1 MIRVIPINHQHHHHL
16 LKNHQAS
23 ILSHLSKNL
32 INPFSLPIHL
42 QHDGFHPAHR
52 RDFSTSPNLS
62 VWGQRKK
69 NQIDKNFKT
78 YKPVTPSIRHLRL
91 PRNDHLYKGRC
102 YLPLTIPKRKTGGR
116 NNSGRITTRHIG
128 GGHKQRLRL
137 VDFHRN
143 LPGPQEVVRIEYDPG
158 RSAHIALIKHLQTGN
173 LSYIL
178 APLDLRPGQIV
189 QSFKA
194 GIPKELLNSSN
205 SILDL
210 DLSPPTSTSSITPEE
225 TDQNSSSSRSDPHLE
240 RSTEEISKELT
251 MKKGQTPNIDLI
263 SAREVSNSTLT
274 LGLLR
279 TLAIKPGN
287 FLPIRLIPPGTTI
300 HAISLKP
307 DGKAS
312 LVRSAGTFAKVVS
325 LGHRHRKSKGSPS
338 PPSSSSSSTVASNQS
353 RLDQTQ
359 SDQSDRRQDQELEG
373 DYAQVKLQSGEIRFI
388 HMDACATIGS
398 VSNPHWQGR
407 KLGKA
412 GRNRWL
418 GRRPRVRGVA
428 MNKVDHPL
436 GGGRG
441 KSKSNK
447 QPVSPTGLKAKGFRT
462 RRPGPRGNQMVVK
475 QRPKG
480 KHVGK

>member
-1 MIRVIPINHQHHHHL
+1 MAMLRTMMGRRTTD
-16 LKNHQAS
+16 K
-23 ILSHLSKNL
+23 L
-32 INPFSLPIHL
+32 INPFYQQQQTAAFSISQHL
-42 QHDGFHPAHR
+42 
-52 RDFSTSPNLS
+52 L

-69 NQIDKNFKT
+69 NQVDKNFKI
-78 YKPVTPSIRHLRL
+78 YKPVTPAIRHLRL
-91 PRNDHLYKGRC
+91 PRNDHLHKGRC
-102 YLPLTIPKRKTGGR
+102 HLPLTLPKRKTGGR
-116 NNSGRITTRHIG
+116 NNSGRITTRHLG
-128 GGHKQRLRL
+128 GGHKQRLRM

-143 LPGPQEVVRIEYDPG
+143 LPGPQVVVRIEYDPG
-158 RSAHIALIKHLQTGN
+158 RSAHIALIKHIQSGT

-189 QSFKA
+189 QSFKS
-194 GIPKELLNSSN
+194 GIPKTMLDSSN
-205 SILDL
+205 SILDA
-210 DLSPPTSTSSITPEE
+210 PTPSVSGGTDPASHSRVDPSSKST
-225 TDQNSSSSRSDPHLE
+225 PHE
-240 RSTEEISKELT
+240 PSE
-251 MKKGQTPNIDLI
+251 LI
-263 SAREVSNSTLT
+263 SAKEVSNSTLT

-279 TLAIKPGN
+279 TLTIKPGN
-287 FLPIRLIPPGTTI
+287 HLPIRLIPAGTTI

-325 LGHRHRKSKGSPS
+325 LGHHHRKTKSKQSSPVQQQQQQQQQ
-338 PPSSSSSSTVASNQS
+338 STGQ
-353 RLDQTQ
+353 Q
-359 SDQSDRRQDQELEG
+359 QDLHDLQDHQG
-373 DYAQVKLQSGEIRFI
+373 DYAQIKLQSGEIRFV

-412 GRNRWL
+412 GRVRWL

-447 QPVSPTGLKAKGFRT
+447 QPVSPAGLKAKGLRT
-462 RRPGPRGNQMVVK
+462 RRPGPRGNRMVVK

>member
-1 MIRVIPINHQHHHHL
+1 MATLRTILGRTRAASKL
-16 LKNHQAS
+16 LNPLSQQQAS
-23 ILSHLSKNL
+23 K
-32 INPFSLPIHL
+32 FSIGQQL
-42 QHDGFHPAHR
+42 F
-52 RDFSTSPNLS
+52 

-69 NQIDKNFKT
+69 NQVDKNFKI
-78 YKPVTPSIRHLRL
+78 YKPVTPAIRHLRL

-102 YLPLTIPKRKTGGR
+102 HLPLTLPKKKTGGR
-116 NNSGRITTRHIG
+116 NNSGRITTRHLG
-128 GGHKQRLRL
+128 GGHKQRLRM

-143 LPGPQEVVRIEYDPG
+143 QSGPQVVVRIEYDPG
-158 RSAHIALIKHLQTGN
+158 RSAHIALIKHLQSGT

-178 APLDLRPGQIV
+178 APLNLRPGQIV
-189 QSFKA
+189 QSFKT
-194 GIPKELLNSSN
+194 GIPKDLLNSSN
-205 SILDL
+205 SILDQ
-210 DLSPPTSTSSITPEE
+210 PTPATDSARESSTV
-225 TDQNSSSSRSDPHLE
+225 D
-240 RSTEEISKELT
+240 SKGESE
-251 MKKGQTPNIDLI
+251 LI
-263 SAREVSNSTLT
+263 SAKEVSTSTLT

-279 TLAIKPGN
+279 TLTIKPGN
-287 FLPIRLIPPGTTI
+287 YLPIRLIPAGTTI

-325 LGHRHRKSKGSPS
+325 LGHHHRKTK
-338 PPSSSSSSTVASNQS
+338 SSSK
-353 RLDQTQ
+353 QTPSVQ
-359 SDQSDRRQDQELEG
+359 QEQQQRAAGQDRNSDQRDLHDLQDHQG
-373 DYAQVKLQSGEIRFI
+373 DYAQIKLQSGEIRFV

-412 GRNRWL
+412 GRVRWL

-447 QPVSPTGLKAKGFRT
+447 QPVSPAGLKAKGLRT